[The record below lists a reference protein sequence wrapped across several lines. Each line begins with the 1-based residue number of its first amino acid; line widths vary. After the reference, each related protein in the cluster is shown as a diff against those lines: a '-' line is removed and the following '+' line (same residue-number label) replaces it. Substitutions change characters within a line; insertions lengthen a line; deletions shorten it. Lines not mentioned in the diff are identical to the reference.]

1 MISAAMVPSALT
13 APAATPPGHPQVIR
27 VERMPESK
35 ILHKV
40 MPQYPPEAADAHVHG
55 PVRISVMIGK
65 DGHTE
70 RIKLISG
77 HPLLAPAAL
86 QAVRQWTYEP
96 TQANGIPVHVITEI
110 DIRFDLDANGAPV
123 APGAQVPSRSGN

>member
-1 MISAAMVPSALT
+1 
-13 APAATPPGHPQVIR
+13 
-27 VERMPESK
+27 
-35 ILHKV
+35 
-40 MPQYPPEAADAHVHG
+40 
-55 PVRISVMIGK
+55 VMIGK

-86 QAVRQWTYEP
+86 QAVRQWSYEP
-96 TQANGIPVHVITEI
+96 TQANGVPVHVITEI